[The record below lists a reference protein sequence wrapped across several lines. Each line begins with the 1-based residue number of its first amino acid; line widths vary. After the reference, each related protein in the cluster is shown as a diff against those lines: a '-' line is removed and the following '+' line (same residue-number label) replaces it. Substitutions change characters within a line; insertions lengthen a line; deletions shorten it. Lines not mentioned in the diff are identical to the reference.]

1 MATNKY
7 FRPFTYTREQDVA
20 DDLIVESIKIYG
32 IDVKYLPRTI
42 VSEDILLGEDRLSTF
57 NNAIDIEMYVKNTQG
72 FEGEGDFLSKFD
84 LQIRDQVTFTV
95 ARKRWGQITNE
106 KLLDEVGFNYQ
117 VETSSTGTYANTHS
131 LQLEVGTANGY
142 SITSTRPLEGDVIFF
157 PLTNKLYEIKFVEHE
172 SIFYQHGKLYTYDL
186 TCELFD
192 RIGGKR
198 INTGNTT
205 IDVIETRYTQDVLIN
220 QFVLE
225 DDSGVL
231 NDEDGGYILQEYRIE
246 TTVNTANNEY
256 ITQQSLEYI
265 DFSEKNP
272 FSEVDRY

>member
-231 NDEDGGYILQEYRIE
+231 NNEDGGYILQEYRIE

>member
-1 MATNKY
+1 VATNKY

-72 FEGEGDFLSKFD
+72 FEGEGDFLSKFN
-84 LQIRDQVTFTV
+84 LQIRDQVTFTM

-131 LQLEVGTANGY
+131 LQLEAGTANGY

-198 INTGNTT
+198 IDTGNTT
-205 IDVIETRYTQDVLIN
+205 IDTIESRYSQDILFN
-220 QFVLE
+220 QFTLE

-231 NDEDGGYILQEYRIE
+231 NDEDGGYILQEFRIE
-246 TTVNTANNEY
+246 ATVNTANNEY

-265 DFSEKNP
+265 DFSERNP

>member
-7 FRPFTYTREQDVA
+7 FKPFTYTREQDVA
-20 DDLIVESIKIYG
+20 DDLIVEAIKIYG

-57 NNAIDIEMYVKNTQG
+57 NNAVDIEMYVKNTQG

-84 LQIRDQVTFTV
+84 LQIRDQITFTV
-95 ARKRWGQITNE
+95 ARKRWGQISNE
-106 KLLDEVGFNYQ
+106 KILDEVGFNYQ

-157 PLTNKLYEIKFVEHE
+157 LLTNKLYEIKFVEHE

-198 INTGNTT
+198 IDTGNTT
-205 IDVIETRYTQDVLIN
+205 IDAIETRYTQNVLIN
-220 QFVLE
+220 QVTLE
-225 DDSGVL
+225 DDTGVL
-231 NDEDGGYILQEYRIE
+231 NDEDGGYILQEYRVE
-246 TTVNTANNEY
+246 ATVNTANNEY

>member
-7 FRPFTYTREQDVA
+7 FKPFTYTREQDVA
-20 DDLIVESIKIYG
+20 DDLIVEAIKIYG

-57 NNAIDIEMYVKNTQG
+57 NNAVDIEMYVKNTQG

-84 LQIRDQVTFTV
+84 LQIRDQITFTV
-95 ARKRWGQITNE
+95 ARKRWGQISNE
-106 KLLDEVGFNYQ
+106 KILDEVGFNYQ

-198 INTGNTT
+198 IDTGNTT
-205 IDVIETRYTQDVLIN
+205 IDAIETRYTQNVLIN
-220 QFVLE
+220 QVTLE
-225 DDSGVL
+225 DDTGVL
-231 NDEDGGYILQEYRIE
+231 NDEDGGYILQEYRVE
-246 TTVNTANNEY
+246 ATVNTANNEY

>member
-1 MATNKY
+1 MSINKY

-57 NNAIDIEMYVKNTQG
+57 NNAVDIEMYVKNTQG
-72 FEGEGDFLSKFD
+72 FEGEGDFLSKFN
-84 LQIRDQVTFTV
+84 LQIRDQITFTV

-131 LQLEVGTANGY
+131 LQLEAGTANGY

-198 INTGNTT
+198 IDTGNTT
-205 IDVIETRYTQDVLIN
+205 IDTIESRYSQDILFN
-220 QFVLE
+220 QFTLE

-231 NDEDGGYILQEYRIE
+231 NDEDGGYILQEFRIE
-246 TTVNTANNEY
+246 ATVNTANNEY

-265 DFSEKNP
+265 DFSERNP

>member
-1 MATNKY
+1 VATNKY
-7 FRPFTYTREQDVA
+7 FKPFTYTREQDVA
-20 DDLIVESIKIYG
+20 DDLIVEAIKIYG

-57 NNAIDIEMYVKNTQG
+57 NNAVDIEMYVKNTQG

-84 LQIRDQVTFTV
+84 LQIRDQITFTV
-95 ARKRWGQITNE
+95 ARKRWGQISNE
-106 KLLDEVGFNYQ
+106 KILDEVGFNYQ

-198 INTGNTT
+198 IDTGNTT
-205 IDVIETRYTQDVLIN
+205 IDAIETRYTQNVLIN
-220 QFVLE
+220 QVTLE
-225 DDSGVL
+225 DDTGVL
-231 NDEDGGYILQEYRIE
+231 NDEDGGYILQEYRVE
-246 TTVNTANNEY
+246 ATVNTANNEY
-256 ITQQSLEYI
+256 ITQQ
-265 DFSEKNP
+265 
-272 FSEVDRY
+272 